1 MVSSESDSYGVNA
14 YKNGRNQGTKAV
26 EQVNRIQVL
35 SFEFKGSQKV
45 INELEPNDKRKSDAH
60 YKALRASAFL
70 SFRSLLN
77 LIVLNVIHLDQSVAR
92 DFRLTHFI

>member
-1 MVSSESDSYGVNA
+1 MVSSESDTIGVNA
-14 YKNGRNQGTKAV
+14 NKNGWNQGTKTV

-35 SFEFKGSQKV
+35 SFKFKGSQKV
-45 INELEPNDKRKSDAH
+45 INELEPDDKRKSDAQH
-60 YKALRASAFL
+60 KALRANAFL

-92 DFRLTHFI
+92 DLSLTHFI